1 MPNAIELALGMGG
14 TGQGAAQLNNVDQ
27 QTQDRYNVQTTMTAA
42 GALQNWQYG
51 AYDQRWSA
59 AVPTHYNDDK
69 KFDEILKRLERTPK
83 LEEMR
88 VLLQQYKNVVGE
100 HYMYKTKKE
109 ERELLTK
116 LFDLVGKL

>member
-27 QTQDRYNVQTTMTAA
+27 QTQDRYNGQTITAD

-51 AYDQRWSA
+51 YDQRWSA
-59 AVPTHYNDDK
+59 IVPTHSNDDK

-88 VLLQQYKNVVGE
+88 VLLQQYKSVVGE